1 MYQLWSEVFVFVIYL
16 FLAFFLSFFNRMNR
30 MLIGKVSQLVIQ
42 FVVYVVQPLFY
53 LHGEASFRNNCI
65 NQGISHALKKVLFD
79 HYTLFHINNTIAP
92 RQNMSWNET
101 VLAEYPETLYY
112 DSYIDLEIK
121 HAIAKRNM
129 SLVVKFVFN
138 YLFSKYSILSIIRT
152 VRLSTLLHTYLNVRY
167 I

>member
-1 MYQLWSEVFVFVIYL
+1 MIQCILFSRDNGISLQIQMYQLWSEVFVFVIYL

-101 VLAEYPETLYY
+101 VLAEYTETLYFTK
-112 DSYIDLEIK
+112 ILLETTILTL
-121 HAIAKRNM
+121 I
-129 SLVVKFVFN
+129 
-138 YLFSKYSILSIIRT
+138 SK
-152 VRLSTLLHTYLNVRY
+152 
-167 I
+167 

>member
-16 FLAFFLSFFNRMNR
+16 FLAFFLSFFNRLNR

-101 VLAEYPETLYY
+101 VLAEYTETHTLFYQDSLRDY

-129 SLVVKFVFN
+129 SLVLKFVFN
-138 YLFSKYSILSIIRT
+138 YLFSTLSF
-152 VRLSTLLHTYLNVRY
+152 LLYVPY
-167 I
+167 V